1 MIEQTNKQKN
11 NEEKLNIFIETLRNI
26 KRIENKT
33 EQTNET
39 TTCTNNEENKI

>member
-39 TTCTNNEENKI
+39 TTYTNNEENKI